1 MLISNQNQPEE
12 VSICINPKNINQ
24 LSAGANLNNSYYST
38 DGGATWNCQS
48 TGQSLEGLWFQN
60 ANTGTIV
67 GYNGTIIKTTDG
79 GSSWVHQNLPGV
91 NTWYFGVYFANLNT
105 GFICGYNGTLLKTIN
120 GGNNWNSNL
129 SGISNNLYMFSF
141 LGQNIGTVVGSHGI
155 IMRTQT
161 CGEVL
166 RSNGYDSPL
175 TDIAVVPGEVP
186 EKYGLTQNYPN
197 PFNPSTNIEFDIAK
211 TSAAKIVVYDML
223 GRALETLADQT
234 MMPGKYS
241 VTWNAS
247 NYPSGVYFYKL
258 QAGDFVQT
266 KKMMLVK

>member
-1 MLISNQNQPEE
+1 
-12 VSICINPKNINQ
+12 
-24 LSAGANLNNSYYST
+24 
-38 DGGATWNCQS
+38 
-48 TGQSLEGLWFQN
+48 
-60 ANTGTIV
+60 
-67 GYNGTIIKTTDG
+67 
-79 GSSWVHQNLPGV
+79 
-91 NTWYFGVYFANLNT
+91 
-105 GFICGYNGTLLKTIN
+105 
-120 GGNNWNSNL
+120 
-129 SGISNNLYMFSF
+129 
-141 LGQNIGTVVGSHGI
+141 
-155 IMRTQT
+155 
-161 CGEVL
+161 
-166 RSNGYDSPL
+166 
-175 TDIAVVPGEVP
+175 VPGEVP